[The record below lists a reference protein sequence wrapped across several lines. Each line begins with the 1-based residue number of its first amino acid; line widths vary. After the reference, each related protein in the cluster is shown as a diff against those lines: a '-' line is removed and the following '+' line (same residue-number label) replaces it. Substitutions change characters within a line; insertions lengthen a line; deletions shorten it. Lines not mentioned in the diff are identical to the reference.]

1 MKNYKSLLLVSL
13 IIAGCSSIEVKPVG
27 QLIDTS
33 KKQLSENSKKYLMQ
47 SGVDDTVPVE
57 LDKNHY
63 YSKLA
68 LNENYRKYLQSECI
82 LLLHKDVSLNLERP
96 VYAAEPQWNNIEN
109 YFYMLFNFQSLNKE
123 ALTEQTME
131 CDVAV
136 SRNKEVTDYQ
146 LKKSYLQFH
155 KAP

>member
-1 MKNYKSLLLVSL
+1 MKSYKTLSLVALITVS
-13 IIAGCSSIEVKPVG
+13 CSSVEVRPVG

-33 KKQLSENSKKYLMQ
+33 KKQLSENSKKYFKQ
-47 SGVDDTVPVE
+47 SGMDDTVPVE
-57 LDKNHY
+57 LDKDHF

-68 LNENYRKYLQSECI
+68 LNENYRNYLQSECI
-82 LLLHKDVSLNLERP
+82 LLLHKDQELNLERP
-96 VYAAEPQWNNIEN
+96 VYAALPQWNNIEN
-109 YFYMLFNFQSLNKE
+109 YFYMLFNFQSMNKD